1 MTEET
6 KTRTDDDGAAFDLLA
21 ALLAPPPV
29 ESEANDKYRGRKLS
43 LIVEAMI
50 YAMVKTQPAMIPYV
64 EEYLAKVRDTNNLAL
79 HCTDARVMLSLVF
92 AIKSGIYRYPPE
104 QGSINV

>member
-1 MTEET
+1 MTEES
-6 KTRTDDDGAAFDLLA
+6 KIHTDDDDAAFDLLS

-29 ESEANDKYRGRKLS
+29 ETEPSDKYRGRKLS

-64 EEYLAKVRDTNNLAL
+64 EEYLTKTKNTNDPAL

-92 AIKSGIYRYPPE
+92 AIKNGIYRYPPE